1 MSLPLDHHQDN
12 RTGMVRVARILS
24 NAISPPTMFAV
35 LGLAFAWY
43 TLPFWPGLLWAA
55 IYGFCVSL
63 APILFVLWLL
73 RTGRIRE
80 LHMSDQRERH
90 LPYLVA
96 VACAV
101 VFLAIA
107 WLFNGPELL
116 ICLAI
121 FNVVELSLLGLINI
135 FWLISIHATGIMA
148 TTVLVAY
155 VFGLLT
161 SALTLP
167 LVVLVIAI
175 RLYLRRHTIAQLVA
189 GLALGVFSVW
199 VLTLFGCFV

>member
-1 MSLPLDHHQDN
+1 
-12 RTGMVRVARILS
+12 
-24 NAISPPTMFAV
+24 
-35 LGLAFAWY
+35 
-43 TLPFWPGLLWAA
+43 
-55 IYGFCVSL
+55 
-63 APILFVLWLL
+63 
-73 RTGRIRE
+73 
-80 LHMSDQRERH
+80 MSDQRERH